1 MFQNIFEYTVKRAP
15 ALVDNISSLLEQTML
30 DPVSST
36 KDKVCTICQI
46 CIKHNL
52 FKCLNT
58 FIDVCVCVCACACA
72 CACVRA
78 CVRVC
83 FHPKIWR

>member
-15 ALVDNISSLLEQTML
+15 ALVENISSVLEQTML

-46 CIKHNL
+46 C
-52 FKCLNT
+52 FKPNHKETLT
-58 FIDVCVCVCACACA
+58 I
-72 CACVRA
+72 
-78 CVRVC
+78 
-83 FHPKIWR
+83 II

>member
-15 ALVDNISSLLEQTML
+15 ALVENISSVLEQTML

-46 CIKHNL
+46 C
-52 FKCLNT
+52 FKPNHKEILT
-58 FIDVCVCVCACACA
+58 I
-72 CACVRA
+72 
-78 CVRVC
+78 
-83 FHPKIWR
+83 II